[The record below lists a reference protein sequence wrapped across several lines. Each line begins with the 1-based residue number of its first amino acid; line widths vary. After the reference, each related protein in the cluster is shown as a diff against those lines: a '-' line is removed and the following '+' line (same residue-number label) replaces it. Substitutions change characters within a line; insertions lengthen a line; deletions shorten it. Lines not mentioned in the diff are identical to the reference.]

1 MYYQLNEEVNMSKS
15 DHKKRL
21 DMRPAKGPQIP
32 EVNRPSPP
40 IPVRNDELKYA
51 IDKLKKEPSQ
61 ENNINFL
68 NEVVN
73 AKLLA
78 PISMDKDPEIDSKS
92 GEVVIDKDTEIRFE
106 MISNNQGQVFYPVF
120 TDGTELRKV
129 SGENQQI
136 MLVNFKDLSTMI
148 EAQREQVAGFVINP
162 KGENM
167 IFPTDMVITMKNE
180 MEKEDREKE
189 TKQ

>member
-1 MYYQLNEEVNMSKS
+1 MSKN
-15 DHKKRL
+15 DHKDKPSMRL
-21 DMRPAKGPQIP
+21 AREPQIP
-32 EVNRPSPP
+32 EADRPSPP
-40 IPVRNDELKYA
+40 IPVRNDELKHA
-51 IDKLKKEPSQ
+51 MDKLKKEPSQ
-61 ENNINFL
+61 ENNVRFL

-78 PISMDKDPEIDSKS
+78 PISLDKDPEIDQKT

-148 EAQREQVAGFVINP
+148 EAQREHVGGFVINP
-162 KGENM
+162 RGANM

-180 MEKEDREKE
+180 MAKEDREKE
-189 TKQ
+189 TEQ

>member
-1 MYYQLNEEVNMSKS
+1 MSKS
-15 DHKKRL
+15 DHKKRF
-21 DMRPAKGPQIP
+21 DMRPAREPQIP

-40 IPVRNDELKYA
+40 IPVRNDGLKYA
-51 IDKLKKEPSQ
+51 IDKLKKEQNQ
-61 ENNINFL
+61 ENNIKFL